1 MTMRTISPVPL
12 EEQYSCLLLLY
23 HILCSLARRV
33 RANCQHMLH
42 PRINA
47 ALPSSSYD
55 PLTTDNSPKI
65 LLCPIPYSSAPA
77 TYPLSALSHLVGD
90 TRSHQRCSFLI
101 PPMLLTS
108 RLSTLVRRCAFCPI
122 QCSNDR
128 KKIPVTL
135 KRCMTVFSGLSMT
148 HSNLNRPISHRGI
161 HHMKCNFPQHTC
173 GYEGYDRGSL
183 FTTNAVK
190 WQYVLSQC

>member
-65 LLCPIPYSSAPA
+65 LLCPIPYSSSPA

-128 KKIPVTL
+128 KKNP
-135 KRCMTVFSGLSMT
+135 
-148 HSNLNRPISHRGI
+148 SHTQ
-161 HHMKCNFPQHTC
+161 KV
-173 GYEGYDRGSL
+173 YDRIFGVVDDS
-183 FTTNAVK
+183 F
-190 WQYVLSQC
+190 QSQQTHQPQRYSPYEMQFSSAHMWI